1 LPERRT
7 PIPSVSLI
15 YSGEFRIA
23 SQLPVGRRITA
34 RIHAVG
40 VETLGQGPEQ
50 SQKLALELVSADGR
64 PWPRRVI
71 LNKTNASILANA
83 FGDEAGN
90 WSGNAIE
97 IWQAQVEFRG
107 HVVAGVKVAPV
118 HQPQRSQSQP
128 PATRGTGNGAGIPEQ
143 SLADALE
150 DEVPF

>member
-15 YSGEFRIA
+15 YSGEFLIA

-40 VETLGQGPEQ
+40 VETLGQGQEQ
-50 SQKLALELVSADGR
+50 SQKLALELVSQDGR
-64 PWPRRVI
+64 AWPRRVI
-71 LNKTNASILANA
+71 LNKTNASILPNA

-97 IWQAQVEFRG
+97 IWSEPVSYEIS
-107 HVVAGVKVAPV
+107 VA
-118 HQPQRSQSQP
+118 R
-128 PATRGTGNGAGIPEQ
+128 T
-143 SLADALE
+143 
-150 DEVPF
+150 